1 MDDVELEF
9 TSEAIAATADQALQ
23 LKTGARG
30 LRSILEQVLLDVMY
44 ELPSFKEIIRC
55 KVDEGAILE
64 NDPVSLI
71 TANSELIQMPDLE
84 KKSA

>member
-1 MDDVELEF
+1 M
-9 TSEAIAATADQALQ
+9 
-23 LKTGARG
+23 
-30 LRSILEQVLLDVMY
+30 
-44 ELPSFKEIIRC
+44 